1 MRRLDYLQ
9 CTLPTL
15 PYLKVPTVSPSRSR
29 LESQDTRPEA
39 GARLKEGEGI
49 QTFRSKGLHT
59 TSILK
64 RGSRLLQ
71 IDQRSTSSMATISP
85 AMHASALAR
94 LASC

>member
-1 MRRLDYLQ
+1 MRRLDYRQ